1 MIWWPLDPEMAADP
15 SEVERD
21 FMNISWK
28 LTFKKQA
35 HLKCCNLR
43 VMEVVGSGWLA
54 LGLISF
60 LVRVCPHIL

>member
-35 HLKCCNLR
+35 HLNA
-43 VMEVVGSGWLA
+43 VT
-54 LGLISF
+54 
-60 LVRVCPHIL
+60 